1 MKKFFLIFAIILLVL
16 TTSIIKNSSK
26 KIEDEI
32 FVIRENIRSLNIQL
46 EESLLEYNYLSS
58 PEKLLNYQL
67 KYFDDE
73 LVQKDILE
81 IKKMIK
87 KNGKFIEKNFIE
99 K

>member
-1 MKKFFLIFAIILLVL
+1 MKKFFLIFAIISLVL

-32 FVIRENIRSLNIQL
+32 FVIGENIRSLNIQL

-58 PEKLLNYQL
+58 PEKLLNFQK

-87 KNGKFIEKNFIE
+87 KNGKVIEKNFIE

>member
-1 MKKFFLIFAIILLVL
+1 MKKFFLIFAIISLVL

-32 FVIRENIRSLNIQL
+32 FVIGENIRSLNIQL

-87 KNGKFIEKNFIE
+87 KNVKIIEKNFIE

>member
-1 MKKFFLIFAIILLVL
+1 MKKFFLIFAIISLVL

-32 FVIRENIRSLNIQL
+32 FVIGENIRSLNIQL

-87 KNGKFIEKNFIE
+87 KNGKVIEKNFIE